1 MTHRNFGLH
10 QSPFAP
16 PSSPSVARSAAAVR
30 DSRAAAAH
38 YSKTARQAPGGIRQP
53 AARHD
58 ANSTRVDSY
67 PIPAGSIVEIP
78 VSTSAERERAARWFV
93 TIVLSFFFLAP
104 LFLAGAMIKFR

>member
-1 MTHRNFGLH
+1 MTRNFGIR
-10 QSPFAP
+10 QPRFASLP
-16 PSSPSVARSAAAVR
+16 YDANASAAT
-30 DSRAAAAH
+30 SPRANPAALA
-38 YSKTARQAPGGIRQP
+38 SIQTARQAPGGIRQP